1 MGRGFESLLDHQRN
15 LIAVRG
21 LSLTAIFLY
30 LHGVSVHNH
39 PSGDAEPSQQDIN
52 STHRLVAASAL
63 LNIPVLD
70 HIVIGTGDYKS
81 LVEKNLL

>member
-1 MGRGFESLLDHQRN
+1 M
-15 LIAVRG
+15 
-21 LSLTAIFLY
+21 
-30 LHGVSVHNH
+30 HGVSVHNH
-39 PSGDAEPSQQDIN
+39 PSGDSEPSQQDIN

-81 LVEKNLL
+81 LVEKKLIVIKGELLWLTTV